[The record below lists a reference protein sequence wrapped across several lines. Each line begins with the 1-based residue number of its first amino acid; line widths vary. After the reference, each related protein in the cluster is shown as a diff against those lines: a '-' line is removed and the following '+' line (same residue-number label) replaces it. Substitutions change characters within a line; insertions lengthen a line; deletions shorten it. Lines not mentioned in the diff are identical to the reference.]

1 MQDVMLQGPGR
12 EGGNGSRCQE
22 ECAGS
27 TGKAG
32 SACPGEGFYYFVGD
46 PDNITNIESERDDI
60 TTDST
65 DIKRKIGNSMD
76 SFTPVNSAT

>member
-1 MQDVMLQGPGR
+1 MQGAGR
-12 EGGNGSRCQE
+12 AGGHGSRFQE
-22 ECAGS
+22 ECAAS

-32 SACPGEGFYYFVGD
+32 SACPGEGFDYFVGD

-60 TTDST
+60 TTDAT

-76 SFTPVNSAT
+76 SFTPVNSTT